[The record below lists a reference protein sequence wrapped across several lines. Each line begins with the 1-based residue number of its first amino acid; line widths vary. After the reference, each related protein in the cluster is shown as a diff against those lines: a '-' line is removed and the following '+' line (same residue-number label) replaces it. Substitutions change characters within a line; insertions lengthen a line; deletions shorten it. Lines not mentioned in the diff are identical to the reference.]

1 MPPGS
6 LPRAR
11 VCLLTILSPSTRTPS
26 FLKRTL
32 RTLPVLLLSLPV
44 ITITVSPFF
53 TCRFFPGIF
62 YSPNIL
68 LKYLR
73 SKGYDFHKLLGPK
86 FSGNRSENTGSD
98 GFFLVVD
105 DYT

>member
-11 VCLLTILSPSTRTPS
+11 VCLFTILSPSTRTPS

-32 RTLPVLLLSLPV
+32 STLPVLLLSLPV

-62 YSPNIL
+62 YSPKIL

-73 SKGYDFHKLLGPK
+73 GKGNNFHELLGPE
-86 FSGNRSENTGSD
+86 FSGNRSEYTGAD
-98 GFFLVVD
+98 RFFLVID
-105 DYT
+105 